1 MNVCN
6 VLKIG
11 HGTCI
16 MYLHTVDTIK
26 SVNAP
31 IEETKFTTFKTE
43 PSSDFENDHLD
54 SYNAVVEP
62 KADFCKFSKTAYVH
76 RIFSYYILIVMS
88 I

>member
-6 VLKIG
+6 VLKIS
-11 HGTCI
+11 HGTCV

-26 SVNAP
+26 SMNAP

-54 SYNAVVEP
+54 SYIAVVEP
-62 KADFCKFSKTAYVH
+62 KTDFCKFSKTAYIEYLVTT
-76 RIFSYYILIVMS
+76 Y
-88 I
+88 